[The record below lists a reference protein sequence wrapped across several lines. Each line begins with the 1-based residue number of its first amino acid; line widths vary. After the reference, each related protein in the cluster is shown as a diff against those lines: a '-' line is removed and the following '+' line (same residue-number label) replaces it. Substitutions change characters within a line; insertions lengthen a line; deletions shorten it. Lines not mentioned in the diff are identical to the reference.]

1 MRDADGKAVTLV
13 HSRDELDAA
22 LTEVPPAKRFVVM
35 TMGALHAGHA
45 ALIKQARTDAGD
57 SGTVIVTVYVNAL
70 QFNDD
75 ADLSRYPRT
84 LQADVAI
91 ADLAGADIVWAPTAV
106 DVFRQGPEEFDT
118 DPGALGEMYEGA
130 QRPGHFRGML
140 TVVRAFLTSLQP
152 VAAYF
157 GEKDYQQLALIK
169 QMVQRLAIDTQVIAV
184 PTVREADGLAL
195 SSRNVF
201 LTSQQR
207 QQALGISRALFAG
220 QACASRGRPAVFEAA
235 DAILQAYMLEP
246 DYRALVGEDFAHDA
260 SGKARM
266 LIAVKVGDVR
276 LIDNIAIDF
285 TRGHSHPLVPQSAAA
300 NVSIEPGAPSA

>member
-1 MRDADGKAVTLV
+1 MRDADGRALTLV
-13 HSRDELDAA
+13 HSRDALDAA
-22 LTEVPPAKRFVVM
+22 LTEVPPVKRFVVM

-45 ALIKQARTDAGD
+45 ALIKQARADAGD

-84 LQADVAI
+84 LQADVSI

-106 DVFRQGPEEFDT
+106 DVFRQSPEEFDT

-140 TVVRAFLTSLQP
+140 TVVRAFLTALQP

-220 QACASRGRPAVFEAA
+220 QACASRGRSAVFEAA
-235 DAILQAYMLEP
+235 DAILRAYMLEP

-285 TRGHSHPLVPQSAAA
+285 TGTQTAVPQSAAA
-300 NVSIEPGAPSA
+300 NVSIEPGASSA